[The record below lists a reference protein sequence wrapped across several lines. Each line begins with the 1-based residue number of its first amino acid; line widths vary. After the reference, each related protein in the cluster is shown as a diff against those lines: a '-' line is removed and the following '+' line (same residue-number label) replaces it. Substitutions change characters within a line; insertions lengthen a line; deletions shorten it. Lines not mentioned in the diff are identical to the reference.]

1 MEPRRGVLTSLIVKA
16 LLLGLALIIVGI
28 PVAILVTPVGWALV
42 AAGACV
48 YFYVPAAAAFR
59 AASKVQLRPG
69 ESPPAPYGPTIL
81 GWILRAVERTASRR

>member
-1 MEPRRGVLTSLIVKA
+1 LTSLIVKA

-59 AASKVQLRPG
+59 AASKVQ
-69 ESPPAPYGPTIL
+69 PTPWRVAT
-81 GWILRAVERTASRR
+81 GAVRSDHPRLDS